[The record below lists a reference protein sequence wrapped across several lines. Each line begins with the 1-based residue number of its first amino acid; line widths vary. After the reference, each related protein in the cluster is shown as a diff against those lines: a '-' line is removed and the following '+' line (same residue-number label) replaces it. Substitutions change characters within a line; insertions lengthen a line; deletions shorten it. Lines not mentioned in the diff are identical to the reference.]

1 MKLVVNAPTGKGEV
15 IEIGEGGGYFDQS
28 RVVWDER
35 EDGPVPAAMLVEIE
49 AANAPSLADLKAAK
63 KIEVNKECDLRMN
76 ALVASY
82 PAQEVAT
89 FAKQETEARAF
100 LANSAASTPLIDA
113 LAANRGVPKAELAA
127 RIVAKADAFAAYA
140 GRVIGYRQKLEDQID
155 AATEA
160 TLGAIDPLAGW
171 PS

>member
-1 MKLVVNAPTGKGEV
+1 MRAHVIQDGKVVNTIEV
-15 IEIGEGGGYFDQS
+15 KSLTFMPNLVDASRGGQIGDLWDGSKFSEPPPKLLS
-28 RVVWDER
+28 RVE
-35 EDGPVPAAMLVEIE
+35 
-49 AANAPSLADLKAAK
+49 LKAA
-63 KIEVNKECDLRMN
+63 VNQECDLRMS

-89 FAKQETEARAF
+89 FAKQETEARAY
-100 LANSAASTPLIDA
+100 LANNAAATPLIDA
-113 LAANRGVPKAELAA
+113 LATNRGVPKAELAA
-127 RIVAKADAFAAYA
+127 RIVAKADAFAVYA

-160 TLGAIDPLAGW
+160 TLGTIDPLAGW